1 MSTQKSLDILT
12 NVLQNIKKVEVLSV
26 LNNIT
31 EKFEDGKETKTEPSE
46 TKTEPSETKLETP
59 ETKTTIGSIMT
70 QATESKTATETKQT
84 EDSETKNKDTQY
96 DTEYLIKW
104 AFIGFGVFAGVLI
117 LFSII
122 YYMFFSSSSTPVNSQ
137 DMNLEYSQY
146 YPDENNYDT
155 HFKQS
160 SSYNSQNIPSMKKS
174 SVLNNSQSYNK
185 SLNNSQSYN
194 KSLNNSQNYNKS
206 LNNSQNY
213 NKTDQS
219 ISNSKNLTNKDLSAD
234 SPDYYNEEMSQKP
247 YQQNEPDSSFLD
259 MFNSKKT
266 ENPTMNKIVGGK
278 KR

>member
-46 TKTEPSETKLETP
+46 TKTEPSETP

-84 EDSETKNKDTQY
+84 EDSETKNKETQY

-104 AFIGFGVFAGVLI
+104 AFIGFAVFAGVLI

-122 YYMFFSSSSTPVNSQ
+122 YYMFFTSSSTPVNSQ

-194 KSLNNSQNYNKS
+194 KS
-206 LNNSQNY
+206 
-213 NKTDQS
+213 DQS

-234 SPDYYNEEMSQKP
+234 SPDYYNEEISQKP

-278 KR
+278 KK

>member
-46 TKTEPSETKLETP
+46 TKT
-59 ETKTTIGSIMT
+59 TIGSIMT

-84 EDSETKNKDTQY
+84 EDSETKNKEAQY

-104 AFIGFGVFAGVLI
+104 AFIGFAVFAGVLI

-122 YYMFFSSSSTPVNSQ
+122 YYMFFTSSSTPVNSQ

-194 KSLNNSQNYNKS
+194 KSLNNSQSYNKS
-206 LNNSQNY
+206 
-213 NKTDQS
+213 DQS

-234 SPDYYNEEMSQKP
+234 SPDNYNEEMSQKP

-278 KR
+278 KK

>member
-31 EKFEDGKETKTEPSE
+31 EKFEDGKETKTEPLE
-46 TKTEPSETKLETP
+46 TKTEPS
-59 ETKTTIGSIMT
+59 
-70 QATESKTATETKQT
+70 ESKTATETKQT
-84 EDSETKNKDTQY
+84 EDSETKNKETQY

-104 AFIGFGVFAGVLI
+104 AFIGFAVFAGVLI

-194 KSLNNSQNYNKS
+194 KS
-206 LNNSQNY
+206 
-213 NKTDQS
+213 DQS

-234 SPDYYNEEMSQKP
+234 SPNYYNEEMSQKP

>member
-46 TKTEPSETKLETP
+46 TKTEPSETKTEP
-59 ETKTTIGSIMT
+59 SETKTTIGSIMT

-84 EDSETKNKDTQY
+84 EDSETKNKEAQY

-104 AFIGFGVFAGVLI
+104 AFIGFAVFAGVLI

-122 YYMFFSSSSTPVNSQ
+122 YYMFFTSSSTPVNSQ

-194 KSLNNSQNYNKS
+194 KSLNNSQSYNKS
-206 LNNSQNY
+206 
-213 NKTDQS
+213 DQS

-234 SPDYYNEEMSQKP
+234 SPDYYNEEISQKP